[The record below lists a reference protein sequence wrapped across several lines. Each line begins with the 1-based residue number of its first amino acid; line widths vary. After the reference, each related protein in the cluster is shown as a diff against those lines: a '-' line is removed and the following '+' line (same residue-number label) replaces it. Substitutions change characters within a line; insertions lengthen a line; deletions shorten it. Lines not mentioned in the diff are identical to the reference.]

1 MKELIRKVLKEER
14 TNPIKK
20 FFFDHWDEMR
30 SEGEYPTIDYD
41 LIGKLGFR
49 KRSIEIHDY
58 YLEYIGGEN
67 VGEENLV
74 NLLSSQ
80 VFNSD
85 DLRFRRH
92 FSNEDLMFTFKLS
105 NVRVIELKP
114 SGLKNIEADA
124 DILKGYINMTEYND
138 IEDEYYQKRYD
149 ISRGDNEI
157 DDMSSYFEV
166 QDELR
171 TIIQSFII
179 DFAIKYGT
187 EITDAEVELI
197 K

>member
-30 SEGEYPTIDYD
+30 SEGEYPTIDYS
-41 LIGKLGFR
+41 LIAKLGFR
-49 KRSIEIHDY
+49 KRAIEIHDY
-58 YLEYIGGEN
+58 YLEYIGGEGI
-67 VGEENLV
+67 GEKH
-74 NLLSSQ
+74 LLDFLKSQTFDSSEL
-80 VFNSD
+80 N
-85 DLRFRRH
+85 FRRH
-92 FSNEDLMFTFKLS
+92 WDNEELKFTFKLS
-105 NVRVIELKP
+105 NVRITIDRDED
-114 SGLKNIEADA
+114 KNIEADA
-124 DILKGYINMTEYND
+124 DILEGYIDMTEYNHV
-138 IEDEYYQKRYD
+138 EDEYYQKRYD
-149 ISRGDNEI
+149 ISRSNNEI
-157 DDMSSYFEV
+157 DDMSSYFDV

-187 EITDAEVELI
+187 EITDAEVELL